1 MTADAHNPDACLA
14 ARPYQFS
21 TAAAFVHKLLETRAL
36 DAGTHD
42 LRVLATM
49 FVILHCSVPQFPAL
63 QHYVEMLGGVPLV
76 QLFLDITFG
85 HVFESS
91 PHPH

>member
-1 MTADAHNPDACLA
+1 MLADAHKPDACLA
-14 ARPYQFS
+14 ARPFQFS
-21 TAAAFVHKLLETRAL
+21 TAAAFGHKLLESTTLYAR
-36 DAGTHD
+36 THY

-49 FVILHCSVPQFPAL
+49 FVILTCSGLHFPAL

-85 HVFESS
+85 HVCEFF